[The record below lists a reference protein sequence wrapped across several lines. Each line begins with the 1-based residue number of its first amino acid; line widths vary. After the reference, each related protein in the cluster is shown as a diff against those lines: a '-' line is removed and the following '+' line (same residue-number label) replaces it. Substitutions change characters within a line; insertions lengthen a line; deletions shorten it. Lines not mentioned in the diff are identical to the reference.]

1 MIYVDPEKL
10 ETAAGNFAAH
20 EKALRSIIS
29 QLETDLA
36 PLVASWEGSAQEL
49 YVAKRAAWDN
59 AALDLASLLGTIT
72 TVTRQAH
79 QGYVDTITTNKNMW
93 M

>member
-10 ETAAGNFAAH
+10 ETAAGNFEVH
-20 EKALRSIIS
+20 EKSLRSILS

-36 PLVASWEGSAQEL
+36 PLIASWEGSAQEL
-49 YVAKRAAWDN
+49 YVQKKRAWDT
-59 AALDLASLLGTIT
+59 AAADLATLLGSIT

-79 QGYVDTITTNKNMW
+79 QGYVDTITANKTMW
-93 M
+93 T